1 MSLNFNLMTFHK
13 EGYTSIA
20 IAAIIFGV
28 INLLSFYFLSFNYPL
43 LTALISI
50 VTLGLLIFII
60 SFFRIPKRTLTINE
74 NAIIAPADGKVVAI
88 EEVQADEYFND
99 RRIQVSIFM
108 SPLNVHVNRN
118 PITGD
123 VVYSQYHKGKYL
135 VAWHPKSSTENE
147 RHTTVYRKGDKE
159 VLTKQIAGALAKRI
173 INYLKSGQQVN
184 QGDEMG
190 FIKFGSRVDLLLPLD
205 AKIKVKIGD
214 KPQGGVTVVAEW

>member
-1 MSLNFNLMTFHK
+1 MTIHK
-13 EGYTSIA
+13 EGYPTIA
-20 IAAIIFGV
+20 WTAIIVGI
-28 INLLSFYFLSFNYPL
+28 INLLSFYFISFDLPL
-43 LTALISI
+43 VSALISV
-50 VTLGLLIFII
+50 VTVGLLIFII
-60 SFFRIPKRTLTINE
+60 SFFRIPRRTLTINE

-88 EEVQADEYFND
+88 EEVQADEYFTD

-118 PITGD
+118 PVTGD

-147 RHTTVYRKGDKE
+147 RHTVVYRKNGKE

-173 INYLKSGQQVN
+173 VNYLSAGQSVKQTE
-184 QGDEMG
+184 EMG